1 MPGKKPNKNE
11 LAKVKVMYDLS
22 VTPTTIVGKLGKSHH
37 TVIKF
42 LQSDG
47 YMDPSIGEIIERIKK
62 KEAEDL
68 YLLGAKARKNLHYQ
82 ADAGK
87 MRPIE
92 NIALM
97 DRVFQQHR
105 LLEGK
110 SSVNIG
116 LKTQL
121 VIVAHRHMAARG
133 RPQDSMSEGQEG
145 EEGS

>member
-1 MPGKKPNKNE
+1 MPGGKPNKNE
-11 LAKVKVMYDLS
+11 LAKMKVMYDLG
-22 VTPTTIVGKLGKSHH
+22 VTPTTIAGKLGKSHH
-37 TVIKF
+37 TVIKY
-42 LQSDG
+42 LQSDV
-47 YMDPSIGEIIERIKK
+47 YTDPSIGKIIERIKE
-62 KEAEDL
+62 KETEDL
-68 YLLGAKARKNLHYQ
+68 YLLGAKARMNLHNQ

-97 DRVFQQHR
+97 DRVFQQRR

-121 VIVAHRHMAARG
+121 VIAAHKSLQDNKS
-133 RPQDSMSEGQEG
+133 PQGDEGNGQES
-145 EEGS
+145 EK